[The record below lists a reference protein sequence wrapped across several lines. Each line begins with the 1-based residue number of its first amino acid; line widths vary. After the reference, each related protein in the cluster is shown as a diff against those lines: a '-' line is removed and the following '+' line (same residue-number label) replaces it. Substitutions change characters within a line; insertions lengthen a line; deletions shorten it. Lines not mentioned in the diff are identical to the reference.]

1 MVRVKE
7 DLTGQ
12 QFGRLTVIERAE
24 DHIKPNGQS
33 IAMWK
38 CQCSCKDKTIK
49 IISGAH
55 LRRGETLSCGCLQKE
70 NVSSAIKKYN
80 DFSDV
85 IKDEFGEYRLCYSN
99 PDHQF
104 VGRIDAD
111 NYDLVKQYS
120 WYISNGYFVT
130 RIDNKIV
137 SMHQLLFGIYC
148 DHEDGDRLNNRSYN
162 MRNATIQQNNMNV
175 RNRCIGKSGYRGV
188 TITKSGKYRARL
200 TQYIDGK
207 RKTFVGPTRP
217 TSEEA
222 YIDYLKLAAK
232 YQGEWAS
239 VAPDFV
245 KYNIEVPDAKEEC
258 VK

>member
-33 IAMWK
+33 MAMWK

-55 LRRGETLSCGCLQKE
+55 
-70 NVSSAIKKYN
+70 
-80 DFSDV
+80 
-85 IKDEFGEYRLCYSN
+85 
-99 PDHQF
+99 
-104 VGRIDAD
+104 
-111 NYDLVKQYS
+111 
-120 WYISNGYFVT
+120 
-130 RIDNKIV
+130 
-137 SMHQLLFGIYC
+137 
-148 DHEDGDRLNNRSYN
+148 
-162 MRNATIQQNNMNV
+162 
-175 RNRCIGKSGYRGV
+175 
-188 TITKSGKYRARL
+188 
-200 TQYIDGK
+200 
-207 RKTFVGPTRP
+207 
-217 TSEEA
+217 
-222 YIDYLKLAAK
+222 LKLAAK